1 MQRLYDRPSLRT
13 IIIMIKLISNNGETL
28 VYNII
33 KATPTLVGEAF
44 IFYL

>member
-1 MQRLYDRPSLRT
+1 MLQQQAGRSAMIAQPT
-13 IIIMIKLISNNGETL
+13 IFMPPPIGRGS
-28 VYNII
+28 II